1 VIAWLL
7 SLSPAIAATASEGT
21 EPFDEMVRARE
32 VAEVTRQC
40 APGERGWA
48 LRAGMSVAVTMIR
61 RMDKS
66 RRHVLSHVMRR
77 TVAPYPGGMAVSAHD
92 VAAALRERLPGI
104 GKVKLQK
111 LLYYCQGHHL
121 AATGQPLFQET
132 VSAWDMGPVV
142 GALWFDEENGQQPA
156 LLFDLD
162 EAQLNTI
169 GYVCSRYGGLTAADL
184 INMSHSERPWQRAN
198 QSRPP
203 GGSVKVEAE
212 WMRLYFADEG
222 AADDDQ
228 PAIDPLAIQKMAS
241 GALERRSELAH
252 TNTREQIVARLNR
265 SA

>member
-1 VIAWLL
+1 MNV
-7 SLSPAIAATASEGT
+7 SG
-21 EPFDEMVRARE
+21 
-32 VAEVTRQC
+32 AEV
-40 APGERGWA
+40 
-48 LRAGMSVAVTMIR
+48 SVVVAMIR
-61 RMDKS
+61 RMYKS
-66 RRHVLSHVMRR
+66 RRHEAGRVVRR
-77 TVAPYPGGMAVSAHD
+77 STAPYSGAMAVSAHD

-121 AATGQPLFQET
+121 AATGKPLFQES

-142 GALWFDEENGQQPA
+142 GTLWFDEENGQQPA
-156 LLFDLD
+156 LLSDLD
-162 EAQLNTI
+162 ESQLNTI

-203 GGSVKVEAE
+203 GGSVKIEAE

-241 GALERRSELAH
+241 GALERRSQPAH
-252 TNTREQIVARLNR
+252 TNTREQILARLNR